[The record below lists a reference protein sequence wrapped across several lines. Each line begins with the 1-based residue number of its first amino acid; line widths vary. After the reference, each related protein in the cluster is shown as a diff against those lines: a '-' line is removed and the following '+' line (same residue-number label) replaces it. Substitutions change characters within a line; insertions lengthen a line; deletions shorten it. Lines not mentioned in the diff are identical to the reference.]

1 MSEIIDAKYIA
12 LQYTKEQVWQTF
24 NINKKYTPV
33 RFCDGYVCDMFYK
46 DVIYNYYIWQL
57 YRLCPDVPILYEHTV
72 TKYLEETHYN
82 ADTHIFLLEQNFKH
96 IVKILNI
103 KTYDQKEPLLK
114 LCYEIVNMIYNDI
127 VFNVGEYVTTIDAL
141 DFIEVVELDE
151 IKKIHSGLTSSP
163 ASIEDAYNKIAKTLK
178 SINDTENMFIHAYKS
193 KTVNQNQANQCIGPR
208 GFVTDVDRTVYKQ
221 PIMSGF
227 IRGLNTIYE
236 VAAESRTA
244 AKAHRANDTQIAKSE
259 YISRRLQLLS
269 MYATKVIYGDCGS
282 QEYMDV
288 LVTKGSIRN
297 FAGKYYLDDNNNL
310 KVIKGDEKDLEDKI
324 LRIRTIF
331 GCKLENPH
339 HVCST
344 CLGDI
349 STTFENNSNIGNLVV
364 MYVMEKLSQAVLSTK
379 HLSHSVKA
387 GEIYFEPQ
395 TAKYFYVNKEN
406 NLYLQKDVDT
416 RGLSIVLP
424 SKDVPKLIDVINL
437 THNRISVEKIG
448 NLSQVFFVNETKNKS
463 VKDRVSV
470 MYNDRYCNITQEFLS
485 YIKNNI
491 VLSDVRGNFVI
502 NLDHWDKSKP
512 MFNMPMKEDNLINFV
527 SNVASIVESEIKR
540 IKSAHEKADT
550 LFTFLSKKLDINFS
564 IVEIITYATS
574 VYNKAIQDYRLP
586 RGSVHMTAEKAK
598 TISYGRSLSHLFS
611 LQEQIEPIF
620 AGNGDI
626 FDPTNREDHPMDIFF
641 DPQGVIE
648 EYMRQHQ

>member
-1 MSEIIDAKYIA
+1 MTGIIDAKHIA
-12 LQYTKEQVWQTF
+12 LNYTREQVWSEFT
-24 NINKKYTPV
+24 INNKYTPI
-33 RFCDGYVCDMFYK
+33 RFCDGYVHNMFYK
-46 DVIYNYYIWQL
+46 DIIYNYYIWQL
-57 YRLCPDVPILYEHTV
+57 YKLCPSVPILYEHTIS
-72 TKYLEETHYN
+72 KYLENNYYN
-82 ADTHIFLLEQNFKH
+82 ADTHITLLEKNFRH
-96 IVKILNI
+96 IVATLNI
-103 KTYDQKEPLLK
+103 KTYNEKEPLLK
-114 LCYEIVNMIYNDI
+114 MSYNIVNMIYNDI
-127 VFNVGEYVTTIDAL
+127 IFNIPEYVTTIDAI

-151 IKKIHSGLTSSP
+151 IKKIHANLKPTP
-163 ASIEDAYNKIAKTLK
+163 ISIEEAYNKIANVLN

-193 KTVNQNQANQCIGPR
+193 KTINQNQANQCIGPR

-244 AKAHRANDTQIAKSE
+244 AKANMANDTQIAKSE

-269 MYATKVIYGDCGS
+269 MYVTKVIYGDCGS
-282 QEYMDV
+282 QEYMDI
-288 LVTKGSIRN
+288 LVTKGTIRN
-297 FAGKYYLDDNNNL
+297 FAGKYYLDDDNKL
-310 KVIKGDEKDLEDKI
+310 KVVKGDEKHLEDKI
-324 LRIRTIF
+324 LRFRTIF

-349 STTFENNSNIGNLVV
+349 STTFENNSNLGNLVV

-379 HLSHSVKA
+379 HLTHSVKA
-387 GEIYFEPQ
+387 GEVHFEPL
-395 TAKYFYVNKEN
+395 TAKYFYINKEN

-416 RGLSIVLP
+416 KGLSIVLP

-437 THNRISVEKIG
+437 AHNRISVEKIG
-448 NLSQVFFVNETKNKS
+448 DISQVYFVNETKNK
-463 VKDRVSV
+463 VIKDRVSV
-470 MYNDRYCNITQEFLS
+470 AYNDRYCNITQEFLA

-491 VLSDVRGNFVI
+491 VLSDARGNFVI
-502 NLDHWDKSKP
+502 NLDNWDKSKP

-527 SNVASIVESEIKR
+527 TNFASIVESETKKL
-540 IKSAHEKADT
+540 KSPYEKADT
-550 LFTFLSKKLDINFS
+550 LFTFLNKKLNINFS
-564 IVEIITYATS
+564 IVEIITYSSS
-574 VYNKAIQDYRLP
+574 VYNRALQDYRLP
-586 RGSVHMTAEKAK
+586 RGSIHMATEKAK

-641 DPQGVIE
+641 DPQGVIDA
-648 EYMRQHQ
+648 YKNKL